1 MRQRRIWQVKKSE
14 ESTVAFLA
22 DALGISRVSAT
33 VLVNRGITTP
43 AAAMRF
49 FHGALADLSN
59 PLELPDME
67 RGAARICR
75 ALQSGEKILVYG
87 DYDVD
92 GITGTALLTDVLRS
106 LGGQVEYYIPD
117 RLEEGYGLN
126 IQALTR
132 AMEAGNTLIIS
143 VDCGISSVD
152 EAAFAAQN
160 GLDLVITDHHQ
171 PPAVLPDA
179 AFALI
184 NPKLADDEQLPWYNL
199 AGVGVAFKV
208 AQAVA
213 AMLSHGNLC
222 DGYLDLVALGTIAD
236 IVPLLEENRILV
248 KEGLQRLNQGQCR
261 PGLQALLKSAGLKY
275 GAITAGEIGFI
286 LAPRLNACGRLA
298 KADIAVE
305 LLLGQ
310 DLKRNEEICGL
321 LEEENRHRQEM
332 GEEIFREAVAMLEKE
347 EQEQKVIVLASNRWH
362 PGVIGI
368 VASRLAEKYYRPTFL
383 LNIEEGIAKG
393 SARSI
398 PGFNLYQ
405 ALDNVRN
412 CLLRFGGHEMAAG
425 LALEENDLPLL
436 QAELQQYAESVLEE
450 KSYCPVLKLDTEV
463 TFTDVHEK
471 LIEEL
476 TLLEPFGAGNPNP
489 VFVLRNSSLT
499 DVKAVGQNGKH
510 LKLAILDPEQ
520 ARRIDGIGFQLGELQ
535 EEAACWAR
543 CDLAFIPELN
553 TFQGV
558 TRLQLKIRD
567 LKDTIEPDDIFTP
580 LSFLEQ
586 LYLDGEIW
594 LEDDYFRD
602 ILDKEEFFTKVA
614 GVTFTDRQKIIRGIQ
629 AGDAVYLQRELDNPF
644 DSNAIAVYYQD
655 SSIGY
660 LQKRLA
666 KYLATAMDHGTK
678 YEAYVTQVTGGE
690 KEKDILGVNL
700 CIRKMNAAKGEEN
713 LAVVKEELLKYS
725 SAELGEKIRRAI
737 LGDAEYHE
745 KQKEAIRSLKSG
757 QNTLIVFGTGRG
769 KSAVF
774 QAMAVYQALAE
785 HKITFLLYPLRS
797 LVNDQYH
804 RLQRIMTPLG
814 IKVAAINGSVGI
826 HEKKEFFKDYLL
838 GKVDVVLTTPE
849 FLAFH
854 LEKFGSMAERIGFFV
869 VDEAHH
875 LAEGKRRGYRLLSR
889 CWRQLG
895 QPLALAA
902 TATAEDETVRVIG
915 DTLNITRMVL
925 EKHVRENLQLVDKR
939 REKDKLPYLL
949 KLVDTKER
957 IVIYVNSRK
966 QAYQLASDLRYYYP
980 AAKDE
985 IGFYHGGLY
994 SAQRNQLEKMFR
1006 DGQLRVMVTTS
1017 AFGEGIDIPDIQ
1029 NVVLYHLCFSLTE
1042 FNQLAGRAGR
1052 NGKSA
1057 RIHLLFNEE
1066 DKKLNELLLEAA
1078 APTRKVLAKF
1088 YTYLREQGKKGEPL
1102 QFTNRQLQEAMQRL
1116 GEKNF
1121 REQTAS
1127 ICLGILE
1134 DLGLLLREVEGKT
1147 RYLHL
1152 VPPPP
1157 GKLDL
1162 ADSIRFVEG
1171 QDEWEDFQSFAE
1183 FALHASAEHILAAVN
1198 QPICPAQTA

>member
-43 AAAMRF
+43 AAARGF
-49 FHGALADLSN
+49 FHGTLADLRD

-75 ALQSGEKILVYG
+75 AVQSGEKILVYG

-92 GITGTALLTDVLRS
+92 GITGTALLTDMLRS

-117 RLEEGYGLN
+117 RMEEGYGLN

-132 AMEAGNTLIIS
+132 AKDAGHTLIIS
-143 VDCGISSVD
+143 VDCGISSVE
-152 EAAFAAQN
+152 EAAYAAQN

-171 PPAVLPDA
+171 PPAVLPEA
-179 AFALI
+179 AYAVI
-184 NPKLADDEQLPWYNL
+184 NPKLAAAEQVPWFNL

-213 AMLSHGNLC
+213 AMLAQDNLC
-222 DGYLDLVALGTIAD
+222 EEYLDLVALGTIAD

-248 KEGLQRLNQGQCR
+248 KEGLQRLNQDECR
-261 PGLQALLKSAGLKY
+261 PGLQALLKSAGLKH

-298 KADIAVE
+298 KADLAVE

-310 DLKRNEEICGL
+310 DIKRNEEICVL

-332 GEEIFREAVAMLEKE
+332 GEEIFREAVALLEKE
-347 EQEQKVIVLASNRWH
+347 EQEPQVIVLASPNWH

-368 VASRLAEKYYRPTFL
+368 VASRLVEKYYRPTIL
-383 LNIEEGIAKG
+383 LNLEEGIAKG

-405 ALDNVRN
+405 ALTRAQH

-425 LALEENDLPLL
+425 LALEESALPVL
-436 QAELQQYAESVLEE
+436 QAELQQYAESELEE
-450 KSYCPVLKLDTEV
+450 KSFCPVLKLDTEV
-463 TFTDVHEK
+463 TLAEVHEQ
-471 LIEEL
+471 LIAEL
-476 TLLEPFGAGNPNP
+476 ALLEPFGAGNPNP
-489 VFVLRNSSLT
+489 LFVLRNSSVT
-499 DVKAVGQNGKH
+499 DLKNVGQDGKH
-510 LKLAILDPEQ
+510 LKLAILDPER
-520 ARRIDGIGFQLGELQ
+520 ARRIDGIGFQLGALQ
-535 EEAACWAR
+535 EEATCWAK

-567 LKDTIEPDDIFTP
+567 LKDTSEPDDLFTP
-580 LSFLEQ
+580 ISFLEQ

-594 LEDDYFRD
+594 LEDAYFRD
-602 ILDKEEFFTKVA
+602 ILEKEEFFTKVA
-614 GVTFTDRQKIIRGIQ
+614 GVTFADRQKIIREIQ
-629 AGDAVYLQRELDNPF
+629 AGDAVNLNREADNPF
-644 DSNAIAVYYQD
+644 DAKAIAVYYQD
-655 SSIGY
+655 SAIGY

-666 KYLATAMDHGTK
+666 RYLATAMDQGTK

-690 KEKDILGVNL
+690 KEKDTLGVNL
-700 CIRKMNAAKGEEN
+700 CIRKINGGQGEEN
-713 LAVVKEELLKYS
+713 LPAVKEEVLKYS
-725 SAELGEKIRRAI
+725 SAALGEKIRRAI
-737 LGDAEYHE
+737 LGEAEYHE
-745 KQKEAIRSLKSG
+745 KQKEAIRSLKNG

-774 QAMAVYQALAE
+774 QAMAIYQALAE
-785 HKITFLLYPLRS
+785 QKITILLYPLRS
-797 LVNDQYH
+797 LVNDQYY
-804 RLQRIMTPLG
+804 RLQKIMAPLG
-814 IKVAAINGSVGI
+814 LKVAAVNGSVGI
-826 HEKKEFFKDYLL
+826 HEKKEFFKDYAL
-838 GKVDVVLTTPE
+838 GKVDIVLTTPE

-875 LAEGKRRGYRLLSR
+875 LAEGKRRGYLLLSR

-895 QPLALAA
+895 RPLVLAA

-915 DTLNITRMVL
+915 DNLDITEIVL
-925 EKHVRENLQLVDKR
+925 ERYVRENLQIVDKR
-939 REKDKLPYLL
+939 REKEKLPYLL

-957 IVIYVNSRK
+957 MVIYVNSRK
-966 QAYQLASDLRYYYP
+966 QAYQLARDLRYYYP

-1017 AFGEGIDIPDIQ
+1017 AFGEGVDIPDIQ

-1052 NGKSA
+1052 NEKRA

-1102 QFTNRQLQEAMQRL
+1102 QLTNRQLQEAMQRL

-1127 ICLGILE
+1127 VCLGILE

-1162 ADSIRFVEG
+1162 ADSVRFVEG

-1183 FALHASAEHILAAVN
+1183 FALHAPAEHILAAVN
-1198 QPICPAQTA
+1198 QPICPVQTA